1 MSDLTLI
8 QAKGEARIDSRLLA
22 EQLGNQHKNTLEVIE
37 RYADKLKRFGL
48 LPFKTEAR
56 PAGQHGGGDMRYALL
71 NEDQAFFL
79 LALSRNTDR
88 VVELKA
94 CLVMAFR
101 EARASTAVN
110 DAHYLPLYHALHDE
124 IKHLAMRA
132 KECGSTTPERMFHI
146 NANKALNTVMG
157 IASGN
162 RDSLTIDQ
170 RLLLT
175 TLMAVHRRT
184 LHSGLEAGNDHKEAA
199 SKAKAA
205 TLAYM
210 AAAGRLLI
218 GSAAA

>member
-1 MSDLTLI
+1 MSDLTLT

-22 EQLGNQHKNTLEVIE
+22 EQLGNKHKSTIALIE
-37 RYADKLKRFGL
+37 RHADKLKRFGV
-48 LPFKTEAR
+48 LPFQIAKPLAGSFGGR
-56 PAGQHGGGDMRYALL
+56 PENHAFL

-79 LALSRNTDR
+79 LALSRNSDR

-94 CLVMAFR
+94 GLVMAFR

-132 KECGSTTPERMFHI
+132 KECGSTTPERIFHI
-146 NANKALNTVMG
+146 NANKALNAVMG
-157 IASGN
+157 IASGK

-175 TLMAVHRRT
+175 TLHAVYRRT
-184 LHSGLEAGNDHKEAA
+184 LHAGLEAGNDHKEAA
-199 SKAKAA
+199 RKAKTAA
-205 TLAYM
+205 LSYM
-210 AAAGRLLI
+210 DNAGRLLV
-218 GSAAA
+218 AV